1 MFSHYLYTKALMMKK
16 KILIKAPLYLIITYL
31 IKTNITVNVIY
42 NLIYILSIFTG
53 GTVMAALIVSK
64 SLLRNPRSLECYDS
78 EDEEYSEYE
87 KYNEYINNYYE
98 EFRTIF
104 NDEKSLVNYKNTNK
118 KFIKS
123 LKEKDNHLTV
133 DLPYSHNDKLIMFY
147 DSDIPG
153 YIYYTKTDV
162 DYKILNSVCRNYVL
176 TNKCINLFTDDEEL
190 EYIKKTHDLSLNDN
204 VTDEKNIEE
213 KEEEETGF
221 ISIFYSKKKN
231 KKVLKIIECNKFI
244 YRGNLLEYE
253 KIYNKDK
260 NNVKEISYGS
270 YIVSK
275 ND

>member
-1 MFSHYLYTKALMMKK
+1 MIKK

-31 IKTNITVNVIY
+31 IKTNITVNIIY
-42 NLIYILSIFTG
+42 NLLYILSIFTG
-53 GTVMAALIVSK
+53 GTVMAVLVVSK
-64 SLLRNPRSLECYDS
+64 SLLRNPRYLECCDS
-78 EDEEYSEYE
+78 EDEKYSEYEEYSEYE

-104 NDEKSLVNYKNTNK
+104 NDEKSLVNYKNENK

-123 LKEKDNHLTV
+123 LKDKDNHLTV